1 MTSKERMLTAIKHR
15 EPDRVPT
22 FANLTPQVAKK
33 LGKKMGLSW
42 EPEICMRSSR
52 TSHTEILLKLGND
65 AVCITYMP
73 TNDTLPR
80 YQKDGSVINGEFG
93 FVSKKV
99 GFYDEIIKRPLA
111 HAETIRD
118 IDKFKMP
125 DPTAP
130 ERWDLPK
137 KKIKHYGKDFAI
149 IGDLEATIF
158 ELSWNLVGMEK
169 FLIDLVIEKPYV
181 FALMDKVLEH
191 NLVYCK
197 KMVGLGVDVIWLGDD
212 FGTQKGMMI
221 RPELWRKVFKPR
233 MHYIFKELKRMNPEI
248 KIAYHSCGSI
258 VTIIPDLME
267 IGIDILNPIQPQANG
282 MNLAELKKKFGDK
295 LVFFGGV
302 DEQRVLPFG
311 NTKDIEEEVK
321 LRIAQAGKGGG
332 FIIAPAHNI
341 QVDTPIENIYA
352 YFRAIKKYGSYPSTT
367 NGIESSPC

>member
-22 FANLTPQVAKK
+22 FANLTPQVAKE

-42 EPEICMRSSR
+42 EPEICMLSSR

-65 AVCITYMP
+65 AVCITYMS

-80 YQKDGSVINGEFG
+80 YQKDGSVIDGEFG

-125 DPTAP
+125 DPMAP

-197 KMVGLGVDVIWLGDD
+197 KMVGLGVDVVWLGDD

-267 IGIDILNPIQPQANG
+267 IGLDILNPIQPQANG

-332 FIIAPAHNI
+332 FIIAPVHNI

-352 YFRAIKKYGSYPSTT
+352 YFRAIKKHGSYPSTP